1 MGFDLYFVGAPP
13 STQLCNPAKHDTPC
27 RTAKNDTP
35 CRTAKNEEGV
45 WRCETSGR
53 ARAGAGGSSQRS
65 LRVCAYILGQRRRR
79 RRWGKGKQGGEK
91 KQNERKR
98 RGRGRGRAEGE
109 GRREET
115 CFCID
120 EIWGYEDATR
130 PRREL
135 LCIRGVLT
143 FPAAPTVIIIHTP
156 HRMRAMSRRI
166 GMEVK
171 RREFPLLWGQR

>member
-27 RTAKNDTP
+27 RTAKN
-35 CRTAKNEEGV
+35 EEGV

-53 ARAGAGGSSQRS
+53 ARAVVAKG
-65 LRVCAYILGQRRRR
+65 VYAYAHTFWDNDDDDDDDDEDGERESKEERRNRMN
-79 RRWGKGKQGGEK
+79 GKG
-91 KQNERKR
+91 
-98 RGRGRGRAEGE
+98 EGE

-143 FPAAPTVIIIHTP
+143 FPAGPTVIIHTHTHT
-156 HRMRAMSRRI
+156 HRTAC
-166 GMEVK
+166 
-171 RREFPLLWGQR
+171 GQCHAE